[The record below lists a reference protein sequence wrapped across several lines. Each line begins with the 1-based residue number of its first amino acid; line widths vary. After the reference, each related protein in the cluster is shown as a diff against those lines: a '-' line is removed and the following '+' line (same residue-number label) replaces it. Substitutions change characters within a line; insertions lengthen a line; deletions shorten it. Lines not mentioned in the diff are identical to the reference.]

1 MNLTKLS
8 AYDYDLPK
16 ELIAQK
22 AHEPADECKLLY
34 CKVKNN
40 DVELKDLIFKDILDL
55 IDKNDVLFFNN
66 SKVVKARI
74 WGQMKKSDEADEV
87 KFLIV
92 KNGEE
97 KECRNC
103 EILFLKKVNET
114 GWENQMRSDES
125 KNTYAELTLASEKKD
140 SEKELKMG
148 SGWHTLQTRSPKSP
162 PNLQIS
168 TFEALVRPWKKL
180 KPGTKVKIL
189 ADKEY
194 WFEILDYTDEW
205 RLIKY
210 LWSEDIF
217 DVLEKIG
224 KMPLPPYIEYSKDKE
239 KPYQPVQ
246 AKKAGSVAAPTA
258 SLHFTSELF
267 EKLKQKGVQI
277 LESTLHIWMWT
288 FKTVDVEDITNYD
301 IHEEMVEIPL
311 NIFEKIWS
319 LKQQWKNIIAVGT
332 TATRILESLPYL
344 WVEVR
349 REVRRGQKSYEFWE
363 RLVKNISEK
372 QVKKFIPSQPIIS
385 NWQITFDTK
394 LYIYPGFEYKIVD
407 KLITNFHLPK
417 SSLLMLVSAFMW
429 YENMKKAYQHAIENK
444 YRFFSFG
451 DAMFIEKNRESELK
465 IF

>member
-1 MNLTKLS
+1 MDLTKLS

-22 AHEPADECKLLY
+22 AHEPAEECKLLY

-40 DVELKDLIFKDILDL
+40 DVELRDLIFKDILDL
-55 IDKNDVLFFNN
+55 IDENDVLFFNN

-74 WGQMKKSDEADEV
+74 WGQMNNSDESDEIR
-87 KFLIV
+87 FFIV
-92 KNGEE
+92 KDWEE
-97 KECRNC
+97 RECKNC
-103 EILFLKKVNET
+103 EILFLKKIN
-114 GWENQMRSDES
+114 D
-125 KNTYAELTLASEKKD
+125 KNLTDLTNLPDLTDLNKGKQID
-140 SEKELKMG
+140 K
-148 SGWHTLQTRSPKSP
+148 SPK
-162 PNLQIS
+162 NFQIS
-168 TFEALVRPWKKL
+168 IFEALVRPWKKL

-189 ADKEY
+189 AGKEY
-194 WFEILDYTDEW
+194 WFEVLDYTDNW

-210 LWSEDIF
+210 LWKEDIF

-267 EKLKQKGVQI
+267 EKLKRKWVQM

-311 NIFEKIWS
+311 DIFEKIWN
-319 LKQQWKNIIAVGT
+319 LKQQRKNIIAVGT

-344 WVEVR
+344 RVEVWR
-349 REVRRGQKSYEFWE
+349 SSEEVWRNIFWDN
-363 RLVKNISEK
+363 LVKDISDEE
-372 QVKKFIPSQPIIS
+372 VKKFIPSQPIIS
-385 NWQITFDTK
+385 NWQISFDTK
-394 LYIYPGFEYKIVD
+394 LYIYPGFEYKIVN

-429 YENMKKAYQHAIENK
+429 YENMKKAYQHAIKNN
-444 YRFFSFG
+444 YSFFSFG
-451 DAMFIEKNRESELK
+451 DAMFIEKDLKSE
-465 IF
+465 